1 MILPGSALFS
11 PEEIKGG
18 KWLVTGNAFSDGL
31 SGASTCSLVSRRY
44 REKTEE
50 TKAVQN
56 LLLRRLIQ
64 NVTRKKAKKK
74 KKESFRF
81 WT

>member
-1 MILPGSALFS
+1 MLFQMDYLEPALLFRPS
-11 PEEIKGG
+11 
-18 KWLVTGNAFSDGL
+18 
-31 SGASTCSLVSRRY
+31 CSLVSRRY